1 MARTA
6 KNKTA
11 KASKEMTQAI
21 KTFKSSSEVQDL
33 YRYIAENNLRV
44 EAFELMKVVLQ
55 KITPSKKRTK
65 KTLQ

>member
-6 KNKTA
+6 KNKST
-11 KASKEMTQAI
+11 KANKELAAAV
-21 KTFKSSSEVQDL
+21 KTFKASTEVSDL

-44 EAFELMKVVLQ
+44 EAFELMKVVLKQ
-55 KITPSKKRTK
+55 ITPTKKRSK